1 MQAGSAMA
9 ATMPTQTVSGARV
22 ENRRQYPRYCC
33 EGEAEVFVPHGALLF
48 RGKILDLSFSGCFIE
63 APALDL
69 ERGTPVEV
77 SFSVRRMQFRVAGRI
92 AIMHRR
98 RGAGIAFQ
106 ELSPRRARQISELIA
121 ELKEMASK
129 RDGLP
134 ESAGAA

>member
-9 ATMPTQTVSGARV
+9 ATPSTQSVPGAMGQ
-22 ENRRQYPRYCC
+22 NRRQYPRYRC
-33 EGEAEVFVPHGALLF
+33 EGDAEVFVPHGALLF
-48 RGKILDLSFSGCFIE
+48 QGKILDLSFSGCFIE
-63 APALDL
+63 APNLDL

-77 SFSVRRMQFRVAGRI
+77 SFSVHRMQFRVAGRI

-121 ELKEMASK
+121 ELKEMASE